1 MLQLIERRDGA
12 PRIRRPRL
20 HKVPPRRVAWPLA
33 VGAGLL
39 VLTVAGMVA
48 GLRIAGRTTHN
59 TALGTVSFSV
69 SPSIHGRVDAFVPI
83 ADWGARAHAFRA
95 PLTVHVEPR
104 AVNRRTVTSA
114 AGGNGTVLAEAERDA
129 RGAARASLLRAY
141 RWAIGGALVLGLV
154 LAAVL
159 AWRPSVPRGHLIA
172 LAATPPLCAILIGGA
187 TLLRVKSTFDSGAFD
202 HPHFYARGAELEQL
216 LKVADNAQR
225 VGAGYTSQVQRA
237 LGGFAALV
245 AAGGRFSGTAPPTQ
259 QVVLASD
266 LHDNLP
272 ALTAVRREFGQEP
285 IFFPGDFGQNGSAS
299 ETDLLVRK
307 FKKLGRPIVAVSGN
321 HDSSLLM
328 RRMAGIGV
336 TVLTSKGR
344 LLPSGRTDGKPV
356 QKVLGLKVAGY
367 QDPLESH
374 SSDPASPNR
383 IFSFA
388 ERPHGDLD
396 FAVAVQQ
403 VADWFDNLPQRP
415 DVVMVH
421 ENGIAQNLARSLHEG
436 SYRWPLVILTGHDH
450 KQHIDKYGPI
460 VVVDGGSVGAGGPF
474 GISKTSVGFAYLNL
488 SAPASLE
495 SVDLVQTEPFTGAAQ
510 ADRVVLS
517 SEQPCVEQRLT
528 CH

>member
-1 MLQLIERRDGA
+1 MLQLLERRDGA
-12 PRIRRPRL
+12 PRIRRPSL
-20 HKVPPRRVAWPLA
+20 HKVSPRRVARPLLVA
-33 VGAGLL
+33 LGLL
-39 VLTVAGMVA
+39 VLTLVGMVA

-59 TALGTVSFSV
+59 TALGTISFSV

-83 ADWGARAHAFRA
+83 ADWGAKAHAFQA

-104 AVNRRTVTSA
+104 AVNRRTVLNA
-114 AGGNGTVLAEAERDA
+114 AGGNGTALAQAERDA
-129 RGAARASLLRAY
+129 RKAARSSLLRAY
-141 RWAIGGALVLGLV
+141 RWAIGGALVLGLM

-159 AWRPSVPRGHLIA
+159 ARRPGVPRGHVIA
-172 LAATPPLCAILIGGA
+172 MAATPPLCAVLIGGA
-187 TLLRVKSTFDSGAFD
+187 VLLRVKSTFDSSAFD

-225 VGAGYTSQVQRA
+225 EGAGYSSEVQRA

-245 AAGGRFSGTAPPTQ
+245 AAGGRFSTTAPPTT

-272 ALTAVRREFGQEP
+272 ALDAVSREFRKEP
-285 IFFPGDFGQNGSAS
+285 MFFPGDFGQNGSAS
-299 ETDLLVRK
+299 ETNLLVPR
-307 FKKLGRPIVAVSGN
+307 FKRLGRPIVAVSGN

-328 RRMAGIGV
+328 RRLAGIGV
-336 TVLTSKGR
+336 TVLTSTGR
-344 LLPSGRTDGKPV
+344 LLPNGSTDGKPV
-356 QKVLGLKVAGY
+356 QKVMGIKVAGY
-367 QDPLESH
+367 QDPLESR
-374 SSDPASPNR
+374 SGDPADPNR

-388 ERPHGDLD
+388 QLPHGDLD
-396 FAVAVQQ
+396 FAVAEQQ
-403 VADWFDNLPQRP
+403 VADWFDNLPERP
-415 DVVMVH
+415 DVVLVH
-421 ENGIAQNLARSLHEG
+421 ENGLAQNLARSLHDG
-436 SYRWPLVILTGHDH
+436 SYRWPLTILTGHDH

-488 SAPASLE
+488 SAPATLD
-495 SVDLVQTEPFTGAAQ
+495 SVDLVQTEPFTGAAS

-517 SEQPCVEQRLT
+517 TEQPCVGQRLV